1 MEDIR
6 TIGLT
11 AIALLISMQDVTPV
25 LQVLSLVSATIYSI
39 IGIYKKLK
47 K

>member
-1 MEDIR
+1 MEDFR
-6 TIGLT
+6 TLGIT
-11 AIALLISMQDVTPV
+11 ALALLISMQDVTPV

>member
-1 MEDIR
+1 MEDFR

-11 AIALLISMQDVTPV
+11 VLALTISMQDVTPV
-25 LQVLSLVSATIYSI
+25 LQVLSLVSATIYSV

>member
-1 MEDIR
+1 MEDFR

-11 AIALLISMQDVTPV
+11 VLALTISMQDVTPV

>member
-1 MEDIR
+1 MEDFR

-11 AIALLISMQDVTPV
+11 ILALTISMQDVTPV
-25 LQVLSLVSATIYSI
+25 LQILSLVSATIYSM